1 MSPRTNRTMELNLMS
16 SIQKMLL
23 IETRKQ
29 GNQGFFIMILCKL
42 KGVGSE
48 VKPNKAIKNSLISLL
63 FIPHIMNPTSSTL
76 KIEEDN
82 FLPHN
87 S

>member
-1 MSPRTNRTMELNLMS
+1 
-16 SIQKMLL
+16 MLL

-29 GNQGFFIMILCKL
+29 GNQGFFMIILCKL

-63 FIPHIMNPTSSTL
+63 FIPT
-76 KIEEDN
+76 
-82 FLPHN
+82 
-87 S
+87 